1 MRVRWIGAAAFALA
15 GSLALAQPARVQA
28 PDEAELYEIDVESS
42 EIYWLVYK
50 GEGAISQRLGHNHV
64 VSVSELSGQVL
75 LHPELEQ
82 SRFEMEI
89 PVESLVV
96 DDPELRA
103 KEGDEFSSTPSEDDI
118 AGTRRNMLSE
128 SVLDAENHP
137 YLRISGT
144 GPVVEGGEQR
154 LEVTIELLGRSIP
167 VTVPTELVVEDGVL
181 EASGTF
187 RLTHEQ
193 LGMKPFSFMRV
204 LSVGEPLDFYYRIVA
219 HRSSE
224 P

>member
-1 MRVRWIGAAAFALA
+1 MRVHWFGAVPVALA
-15 GSLALAQPARVQA
+15 ASLALAQPVEVEA
-28 PDEAELYEIDVESS
+28 PAEAELFEIDAADS

-64 VSVSELSGQVL
+64 VSVGQLTGQVL
-75 LHPELEQ
+75 VHPELEE

-89 PVESLVV
+89 PVEELVV
-96 DDPELRA
+96 DDPTLRA
-103 KEGDEFSSTPSEDDI
+103 QDPDLFDSTPSADDV

-137 YLRISGT
+137 YLRITGT

-167 VTVPTELVVEDGVL
+167 VTVPTEVAIEGDRL
-181 EASGTF
+181 EAAGKF

-193 LGMKPFSFMRV
+193 LGMRPFSFMRV
-204 LSVGEPLDFYYRIVA
+204 LSVGEPLDFVYRVVA
-219 HRSSE
+219 HRVE
-224 P
+224 

>member
-1 MRVRWIGAAAFALA
+1 MRVQWIGVAPIALA
-15 GSLALAQPARVQA
+15 ASLAFGQPAAVQT
-28 PDEAELYEIDVESS
+28 PEEAALYEIDVADS

-50 GEGAISQRLGHNHV
+50 GPGAISQRLGHNHV
-64 VSVSELSGQVL
+64 VSVGQLTGQVL

-89 PVESLVV
+89 PVEDLVV

-103 KEGDEFSSTPSEDDI
+103 QEGEEFSTMPSEDDV
-118 AGTRRNMLSE
+118 AGTRENMLSDA
-128 SVLDAENHP
+128 VLDAENHP

-144 GPVVEGGEQR
+144 GPVVEAGEQR

-167 VTVPTELVVEDGVL
+167 LTVATEVQVDGDVL
-181 EASGTF
+181 EATGSF

-193 LGMKPFSFMRV
+193 LGMEPFSFMRV
-204 LSVGEPLDFYYRIVA
+204 LSVGEPLDFTYRVVA
-219 HRSSE
+219 RRAE
-224 P
+224 